1 MNLGPP
7 GGNIPAALPNS
18 PTGISSKAW
27 FESFLGDNPYF
38 QAGFGLMGVG
48 VLLTGI
54 KQLAVFS
61 NIALRRRL
69 LVSVELNNKDR
80 AYPWFLEWMAHQSQ
94 LNRHRSIFMSR
105 SHRLSV
111 ETTVH
116 ERKNGSSSA
125 LFNLVAGT
133 GMHWLKYRGVWMQVV
148 RERETQSIEV
158 MSGTP
163 WETVTITTLSKD
175 RDIFPKLLTE
185 ARDLALRGQEG
196 KLVIHTAWG
205 TDWRPFGQ
213 PRRKRPLS
221 SVVLDKGV
229 GEKIEGDVRTFLDR
243 RKWYAERGIPYRRG
257 YLLHGPPGSGKSSFI
272 QALAGSLNYDICLL
286 NLSERGLGDDKL
298 NHLLSNVPERSFVLI
313 EDVDA
318 AFNKRVQTSEDGY
331 QSAITFSGFLNALDG
346 VASGEERI
354 IFLTTN
360 HPERLDPAL
369 VRPGRVDTMEY
380 IGDTT
385 PDQAYTLF
393 ERFYG
398 TDIDLES
405 GEKGNAKV
413 KEELE
418 KQGQRLRDIIKHG
431 GEKGRTISM
440 AALQGLFI
448 RNGSSSLGAIEGCR
462 EHFGVQK

>member
-1 MNLGPP
+1 MDLGTPAVP
-7 GGNIPAALPNS
+7 DVQSQSAVNNASAIPSSN
-18 PTGISSKAW
+18 SSKAW
-27 FESFLGDNPYF
+27 IESFMGENPYF

-48 VLLTGI
+48 VLLGGI
-54 KQLAVFS
+54 RQLAVFG

-80 AYPWFLEWMAHQSQ
+80 AYPWVLEWMAHNQNKTKGRF
-94 LNRHRSIFMSR
+94 LPK

-116 ERKNGSSSA
+116 ERKNGSSSV

-133 GMHWLKYRGVWMQVV
+133 GMHWMKYRGAWMQVV

-175 RDIFPKLLTE
+175 RNIFPLLLAE
-185 ARDLALRGQEG
+185 ARDLAMRENEG
-196 KLVIHTAWG
+196 KLVIYTAWG
-205 TDWRPFGQ
+205 TDWRQFGQ

-221 SVVLDKGV
+221 SVVLDSGIR
-229 GEKIEGDVRTFLDR
+229 EKIEGDVKTFLDR
-243 RKWYAERGIPYRRG
+243 RRWYADRGIPYRRG

-272 QALAGSLNYDICLL
+272 QALAGSLHYDICLL

-331 QSAITFSGFLNALDG
+331 QSSVTFSGFLNALDG

-360 HPERLDPAL
+360 HLERLDPAL
-369 VRPGRVDTMEY
+369 VRPGRVDLLEY
-380 IGDTT
+380 IGDAT
-385 PDQAYTLF
+385 PDQARTMF
-393 ERFYG
+393 DRFYG
-398 TDIDLES
+398 TEGDEVVGQGNELKEIVRRGVES
-405 GEKGNAKV
+405 G
-413 KEELE
+413 
-418 KQGQRLRDIIKHG
+418 QR
-431 GEKGRTISM
+431 ISM

-448 RNGSSSLGAIEGCR
+448 RYGESSKDAVEACR
-462 EHFGVQK
+462 SHFAPEK